1 MDEETSVVAYQDE
14 ATGEILHLAFSDI
27 FTPEQTTVFRGITDQ
42 LRRAGETDT
51 RRVFTQ
57 GVDSF
62 NEEAARRGWAVRA
75 SFWERLA
82 K

>member
-1 MDEETSVVAYQDE
+1 MVEEAGVVVYRDE
-14 ATGEILHLAFSDI
+14 ATGEILHLAFSDT
-27 FTPEQTTVFRGITDQ
+27 FTPEQTTAFQCITDQ

-62 NEEAARRGWAVRA
+62 NEEAARRGWAVRVA
-75 SFWERLA
+75 FWERLA

>member
-1 MDEETSVVAYQDE
+1 MDGDCLIAYRDE
-14 ATGEILHLAFSDI
+14 DTGEVLHLAFSAVL
-27 FTPEQTTVFRGITDQ
+27 TPEQTALFGHITDQ

-62 NEEAARRGWAVRA
+62 NEEAARRGWEVRGK
-75 SFWERLA
+75 FWERLA
-82 K
+82 E